1 MKGKYRIYDGDN
13 LLGEFEN
20 VITNRGRIAIG
31 RFLSQERSSW
41 SDAIV
46 IGAGSSTPLA
56 SNESLDL
63 EFWRD
68 EIDRASYDIPSGQ
81 IKLRSRI
88 PAQVVGKIF
97 EIGIYCTSTF
107 DSGTVSGPVISA
119 FDSLVESWTGGA
131 ENTTDNRVGSSARDL
146 SPSSGNGSASL
157 DFETDLRSYT
167 SETVFRLGYIAAAG
181 ITSATV
187 RFKSSATDYREYS
200 FNPSSSGYNVESWG
214 LQDFSV
220 VGNPQ
225 WTEIYELE
233 IIASG
238 TGTMTFDALSAVDER
253 PNDVLTVLVSRALVN
268 LNGQNFFQKKPQKE
282 LQIEYVLE
290 LNI

>member
-1 MKGKYRIYDGDN
+1 MKGKYRIYDGDA
-13 LLGEFEN
+13 LLGEFDN

-31 RFLSQERSSW
+31 RFLAQQRSSW

-46 IGAGSSTPLA
+46 IGAGESTPLA
-56 SNESLDL
+56 TNESLDL

-97 EIGIYCTSTF
+97 EIGIYCTLTF
-107 DSGTVSGPVISA
+107 DSGTVSGPVVSA
-119 FDSLVESWTGGA
+119 FDPLVESWTGGTQ
-131 ENTTDNRVGSSARDL
+131 NTTDNRVGTSSLNL
-146 SPSSGNGSASL
+146 SPSAGSDSATL
-157 DFETDLRSYT
+157 DFETDLRAYT

-181 ITSATV
+181 VTSAAL

-200 FNPSSSGYNVESWG
+200 FTPTSGGYNVESWG

-238 TGTMTFDALSAVDER
+238 TGTMTFDALSAIDER
-253 PNDVLTVLVSRALVN
+253 PNDVLTVLVSRALID
-268 LNGQNFFQKKPQKE
+268 LNGQNFFQKKPQRE

>member
-1 MKGKYRIYDGDN
+1 MKGKYRIYDGDT
-13 LLGEFEN
+13 LLGEFDN
-20 VITNRGRIAIG
+20 IVTNRGKIAIG

-46 IGAGSSTPLA
+46 IGAGSSAPSAT
-56 SNESLDL
+56 NESLDL

-68 EIDRASYDIPSGQ
+68 EIDIASYDIPSGQ

-97 EIGIYCTSTF
+97 EIGVYCTLTF
-107 DSGTVSGPVISA
+107 DSGTVSGPIVSA
-119 FDSLVESWTGGA
+119 FDSLVEPWTGGA
-131 ENTTDNRVGSSARDL
+131 ENTSDNRVGSASRDL
-146 SPSSGNGSASL
+146 SPSSGSDSAVL
-157 DFETDLRSYT
+157 DFETDLRAYT
-167 SETVFRLGYIAAAG
+167 SDTVFRLGYIAAAG
-181 ITSATV
+181 VSSATV
-187 RFKSSATDYREYS
+187 RLKSSATDYREYS
-200 FNPSSSGYNVESWG
+200 FTPTSGGYTVESWRV
-214 LQDFSV
+214 QDFSV

-238 TGTMTFDALSAVDER
+238 TGTMTFDALSAIDER
-253 PNDVLTVLVSRALVN
+253 PNDVLTVLVSRALVD
-268 LNGQNFFQKKPQKE
+268 LNGQNFFQKKSQRE